1 MACCGQNGP
10 PLLTELKDLVN
21 QIGDGGWLQP
31 CSCCVDPCCIPCCDF
46 PFAQVVMT
54 CPPPIMAPTR
64 PEPVKPLQLP
74 CPPCCSNEMT
84 PEEAEATRYDN
95 FYNNYNIDW
104 HNDSPSWKNNCNTSC
119 CTPAKR
125 QGQTVDGKSPCCDE
139 YYTKQDDC
147 CPAPGCPTG
156 FKPCT
161 MRLTPPPCCDPCGV
175 WCAQV
180 QPCPPKAKK
189 KTNIYQPGPCC
200 RPCCKHW
207 KPKEPPCL
215 YDDPCKADCFN
226 HPPGMKPSG
235 RYP

>member
-1 MACCGQNGP
+1 MLWWCRTLLC
-10 PLLTELKDLVN
+10 PLLRLSLRTSGDVLPAPDSGSHETGTGQTLATALSLSLWPTSGNNLVLDLMYFNFKNWIFIV
-21 QIGDGGWLQP
+21 
-31 CSCCVDPCCIPCCDF
+31 
-46 PFAQVVMT
+46 
-54 CPPPIMAPTR
+54 R
-64 PEPVKPLQLP
+64 QL
-74 CPPCCSNEMT
+74 T
-84 PEEAEATRYDN
+84 PEEAERSRFDN

-104 HNDSPSWKNNCNTSC
+104 HSE
-119 CTPAKR
+119 
-125 QGQTVDGKSPCCDE
+125 SPCCKSCCKAPEQSRKSRCCED
-139 YYTKQDDC
+139 YTKQDDC

-235 RYP
+235 RYPWCSCVVRRQNVFV